1 MSGRGS
7 AGGSAPQRSEL
18 LNALLDIA
26 ELPLDAMPERT
37 RAFGRF
43 SLFDW
48 AVVARAG
55 RDEPVGRILRDYIL
69 SDGGAPVATLFGG
82 GQAPARAAA
91 LVNGAISH
99 ALDYDDTHFAHVGHP
114 SVAIAPATIAL
125 AEARGAP
132 MEAALHAFLLGA
144 EASCRFG
151 VALGRAHYERGF
163 HQTATAGAVGAAV
176 AAGRICGLSREEMA
190 NALSL
195 VGTRASGLISQF
207 GTMGKPLN
215 AGIAASNGVEA
226 AELAR
231 RGFISADDGL
241 AGPLGFLATHSDAPQ
256 SAEAL
261 ADLPPARFLFDDVK
275 YKLHACCHGTHAM
288 IEGLAAA
295 LAAQPVTPDQIARV
309 EIATN
314 PRWLNVCDKKAPR
327 TGLEVKFSYAWLAGM
342 LAHGVDTAADRAYTA
357 ELAAEPRF
365 VEFAKKVVVVGDAS
379 VVDTATRGEVVATDG
394 RRLEFAYDLSAP
406 LAEDVIEAGL
416 KRKAATLL
424 GEEAVARLWAV
435 VLDPA
440 APAAD
445 LARL

>member
-1 MSGRGS
+1 MTGRS
-7 AGGSAPQRSEL
+7 PL
-18 LNALLDIA
+18 LDALLDIA
-26 ELPLDAMPERT
+26 EIPDAAIPART

-55 RDEPVGRILRDYIL
+55 RDEPVGRILRDYVL
-69 SDGGAPVATLFGG
+69 SEGGAPVATLFGG
-82 GQAPARAAA
+82 GKAPARAAA

-99 ALDYDDTHFAHVGHP
+99 ALDYDDTHFGHVAHP
-114 SVAIAPATIAL
+114 SVAIAPAVMAL
-125 AEARGAP
+125 AEGRGASL
-132 MEAALHAFLLGA
+132 EQSLVAFLLGA

-151 VALGRAHYERGF
+151 LALGRAHYERGF
-163 HQTATAGAVGAAV
+163 HQTATAGAIGATV
-176 AAGRICGLSREEMA
+176 AAGRICGLSRDEMA

-207 GTMGKPLN
+207 GTMGKPMN

-231 RGFISADDGL
+231 RGFVSADDGL
-241 AGPLGFLATHSDAPQ
+241 VGPQGFLATHSDAPKLD
-256 SAEAL
+256 EAL
-261 ADLPPARFLFDDVK
+261 ADLPPARFLFDDIK

-295 LAAQPVTPDQIARV
+295 LSSEPVAPDGIAQV

-342 LAHGVDTAADRAYTA
+342 MAHGVDTSADRVYTAALAAD
-357 ELAAEPRF
+357 PRL
-365 VEFAKKVVVVGDAS
+365 VAFAKRVTVAGDATVS
-379 VVDTATRGEVVATDG
+379 DTATRGALVLADG
-394 RRLEFAYDLSAP
+394 RRLPFAHDLASP
-406 LAEDVIEAGL
+406 LPEAAIEAGL
-416 KRKAATLL
+416 RRKAAALL
-424 GEEAVARLWAV
+424 GEDAADRLWALV
-435 VLDPA
+435 ADPA
-440 APAAD
+440 TPAAD
-445 LARL
+445 LVRA